1 MICASVYPPMRSALK
16 IFRSP
21 LVVSLVTGILCALVI
36 LGLRNTGQL
45 QQVELNL
52 YDWLLRSRPMPT
64 VTDTRI
70 TFITISEEDI
80 RQQGRWPITDETLA
94 ESLRLLL
101 AHRPRAIGVD
111 LYRDIDVPPGHE
123 EFTALLTQQPR
134 VIMVT
139 QLGGGTVV
147 RIPPPPVL
155 EGSEQVGFNDIMI
168 DPDGL
173 IRRALLFQ
181 DDGDQVAYAFPL
193 RLALLYLAGE
203 GIAPQPDP
211 SDPELLRLG
220 PTTLRPFASSDGGY
234 VNADAAGYQILL
246 DFGGAAGPLRTYSLA
261 DLLAGRVEPRHITD
275 RIVLIGVTAE
285 SVPDLFHIPV
295 RFGMRSGDLFPG
307 VFLHGIFIEQL
318 LAAAMEGRAPIHV
331 MSETA
336 ENAWTLLWGM
346 LGGALAVFA
355 RSPWRF
361 ALIAVGGLL
370 LLTLIV
376 LQLFWSGWWVPEA
389 PAALTW
395 FVTTSVVVA
404 STLGRERKER
414 ALLMQLFSRHVSR
427 EVAQTIWHQREQL
440 LEGGR
445 PRPQELVA
453 TVLFLDF
460 KGYTAASEKMSPQ
473 ALMAWVNAYLDA
485 MTQVIMRHD
494 GVIDDYAGD
503 SIKANFGVPLKRE
516 SSAEVAK
523 DATNAVA
530 CALAMEQEMHRMNE
544 QHEGNGLPTVGMRIG
559 IHTGPVLAGCVGSAQ
574 RMKYTTVGD
583 TVNAAARLESLDREF
598 VIESP
603 GRRPCRILISE
614 TTAQLI
620 GERFQLE
627 RIGEV
632 NLKGKAEAIVA
643 YRVASHISDPI
654 GAR

>member
-1 MICASVYPPMRSALK
+1 MRSALN

-21 LVVSLVTGILCALVI
+21 IVVSVATGILCALVI
-36 LGLRNTGQL
+36 LGVRSTGHL
-45 QQVELNL
+45 QQLELNL
-52 YDWLLRSRPMPT
+52 YDWLLRSRP
-64 VTDTRI
+64 VVGATDSRI
-70 TFITISEEDI
+70 IFITITEEDI

-94 ESLRLLL
+94 LALQRLL
-101 AHRPRAIGVD
+101 AERPRAIGVD
-111 LYRDIDVPPGHE
+111 LYRDIEVPPGHKE
-123 EFTALLTQQPR
+123 LTALLTQQPKI
-134 VIMVT
+134 IMLT

-155 EGSEQVGFNDIMI
+155 EGTEQVGFNDILI
-168 DPDGL
+168 DADGL

-193 RLALLYLAGE
+193 RLALLYLAAD
-203 GIAPQPDP
+203 GIAPKPDP
-211 SDPELLRLG
+211 AVPEWLRLG

-246 DFGGAAGPLRTYSLA
+246 DFGGAAVPLRAFSLG
-261 DLLAGRVEPRHITD
+261 DLLAGRVKPQDITD
-275 RIVLIGVTAE
+275 HIVLIGVTAE
-285 SVPDLFHIPV
+285 SVPDVFHIPV
-295 RFGMRSGDLFPG
+295 SFAWRGGDQFPG
-307 VFLHGIFIEQL
+307 VFLHGIIVEQL
-318 LAAAMEGRAPIHV
+318 LAGALDGRAPIHV
-331 MSETA
+331 LSETA
-336 ENAWTLLWGM
+336 EIAWIMFWGL
-346 LGGALAVFA
+346 LGGVLGVFA

-361 ALIAVGGLL
+361 SFIAVGGLL
-370 LLTLIV
+370 LLTTSVIMA
-376 LQLFWSGWWVPEA
+376 FWSGWWVPEV

-395 FVTTSVVVA
+395 FLTTSVAVA

-414 ALLMQLFSRHVSR
+414 AMLMQLFSRHVSR
-427 EVAQTIWHQREQL
+427 EVAQTIWHERDQL
-440 LEGGR
+440 LDGGR

-460 KGYTAASEKMSPQ
+460 KGYTSASEKMTPQ

-516 SSAEVAK
+516 SNAEVAK
-523 DATNAVA
+523 DAVNAVA

-544 QHEGNGLPTVGMRIG
+544 RHESEGLPTVGMRIG
-559 IHTGPVLAGCVGSAQ
+559 IHTGPVLAGCVGSAE

-598 VIESP
+598 VAESA
-603 GRRPCRILISE
+603 GRRPCRVLISE
-614 TTAQLI
+614 STAQLL

-627 RIGEV
+627 RVGEV
-632 NLKGKAEAIVA
+632 SLKGKVQAMVA
-643 YRVASHISDPI
+643 YRVVSVAAEPL
-654 GAR
+654 AVQ

>member
-1 MICASVYPPMRSALK
+1 MRSALK

-21 LVVSLVTGILCALVI
+21 LIVSIATGALCALVI
-36 LGLRNTGQL
+36 LGVRSTGQL

-52 YDWLLRSRPMPT
+52 YDRLIQSRPMPAAP
-64 VTDTRI
+64 DSRI

-94 ESLRLLL
+94 LALRRLL

-123 EFTALLTQQPR
+123 ELTALLAKQPQI
-134 VIMVT
+134 IMVT
-139 QLGGGTVV
+139 QLGGGTVT

-155 EGSEQVGFNDIMI
+155 EGSEQVGFNDIII
-168 DPDGL
+168 DSDGL

-181 DDGDQVAYAFPL
+181 DDGEQVAYAFAL
-193 RLALLYLAGE
+193 RLALLYLAADGVT
-203 GIAPQPDP
+203 PQPDP
-211 SDPELLRLG
+211 SNPELLRLG
-220 PTTLRPFASSDGGY
+220 PTTLKSFASSDGGY
-234 VNADAAGYQILL
+234 VNADAGGYQILL
-246 DFGGAAGPLRTYSLA
+246 DFGGAAVPLQTFSLG
-261 DLLAGRVEPRHITD
+261 DLLAGRVEPRNITD

-295 RFGMRSGDLFPG
+295 RFGLRSGDQFPG
-307 VFLHGIFIEQL
+307 VFLHGIVIEQL
-318 LAAAMEGRAPIHV
+318 LAAAIEGRAPIHV

-336 ENAWTLLWGM
+336 EISWTLFWGM
-346 LGGALAVFA
+346 LGGTLGVLA

-361 ALIAVGGLL
+361 SLIAVGGLL
-370 LLTLIV
+370 LLTVIV
-376 LQLFWSGWWVPEA
+376 IMLFWSGWWIPEV

-427 EVAQTIWHQREQL
+427 EVAQAIWHQREQL

-453 TVLFLDF
+453 TVLFSDF

-516 SSAEVAK
+516 STAEVAK
-523 DATNAVA
+523 DAINAVT
-530 CALAMEQEMHRMNE
+530 CALGMEQEMHRLNE
-544 QHEGNGLPTVGMRIG
+544 RHEANGLPTVGMRIG
-559 IHTGPVLAGCVGSAQ
+559 IHTGTLLAGCVGSAQ

-583 TVNAAARLESLDREF
+583 TVNAAARLESLDRD
-598 VIESP
+598 VVSESP

-620 GERFQLE
+620 DDRFQLE

-632 NLKGKAEAIVA
+632 NVKGKAQSIVT
-643 YRVASHISDPI
+643 YLVASPI
-654 GAR
+654 PERVEAR